1 MGHAWRTKCSLEGCL
16 RHKNRGIPQGKAL
29 SERKRTCCLSLQS
42 KSQGQIIR
50 KRTLRIRT
58 NGTARFCARIFRN
71 VCTLLITCK
80 IELRG
85 RSNLPP
91 DRRLGQRS
99 PAVVCPPPVVAR
111 SVFARHSPAI
121 RPCVHSL
128 PLAVVWGRVPARY
141 GASYSRC
148 CSLADQ
154 ISHPLGVLRIT
165 PRGVAPFDAAL
176 PGYSFHWCFFMST
189 QPWSRK
195 VTPSSVSSARWS
207 GKLGARRP
215 AWLTTRWHG

>member
-1 MGHAWRTKCSLEGCL
+1 MGQLG
-16 RHKNRGIPQGKAL
+16 
-29 SERKRTCCLSLQS
+29 
-42 KSQGQIIR
+42 
-50 KRTLRIRT
+50 
-58 NGTARFCARIFRN
+58 FCARIFRN
-71 VCTLLITCK
+71 VCTFLITCK

-91 DRRLGQRS
+91 DRRLGQRW

-128 PLAVVWGRVPARY
+128 PLVVVWGRVPARY

-154 ISHPLGVLRIT
+154 ISHALGVLRIA
-165 PRGVAPFDAAL
+165 PCGVAPFDAAL

-189 QPWSRK
+189 QPFSRK
-195 VTPSSVSSARWS
+195 VTPSSVKSARWS
-207 GKLGARRP
+207 GNPGARRP